1 MPVNRIG
8 YGYGLFSAGDFG
20 TEGVTHE
27 SSASVSVTSTVAV
40 QGGRSV
46 FSPAASTVTSS
57 VSSPSATRFRLSGA
71 AVSSNTTTASVAQ
84 KFILEL
90 SNRYSYG
97 TSAYGTNLY
106 GIDDFEMAV
115 TATSTTTASAE
126 IVYLRSA
133 TATPTSTS
141 TCSARRVP
149 EGSAL
154 VYGTSSTGTSS
165 ISTGA
170 RIRTGYANPGGDASG
185 STIAATRVRESDAAD
200 TSTATPSADGVFIVS
215 ASGSTSAAATNTG
228 TAACNWISSGSLSA
242 SSSTSAQA
250 DLILDIS
257 PRTISQTNTFSNVT
271 AAATWKD
278 SAAVS
283 SNTVTTAFAGYV
295 QRSSAAVSSTSI
307 TVSIGREKWEPIPVS
322 SSPTWTNIA
331 A

>member
-40 QGGRSV
+40 QGGRSITG
-46 FSPAASTVTSS
+46 SATLSATSS
-57 VSSPSATRFRLSGA
+57 VSSPTAIRFRLSGA

-106 GIDDFEMAV
+106 GVDDFEMAV
-115 TATSTTTASAE
+115 NATSTATASAE

-154 VYGTSSTGTSS
+154 IYGTSSTGTSS

-170 RIRTGYANPGGDASG
+170 RIRTGDANPAGDASG
-185 STIAATRVRESDAAD
+185 STIAATRVREADSAD
-200 TSTATPSADGVFIVS
+200 TSTASGAGSGVFIVS
-215 ASGSTSAAATNTG
+215 VSSSTSAASSSTG

-242 SSSTSAQA
+242 SSSSSAQA
-250 DLILDIS
+250 DLVLDSGRALKNIYS
-257 PRTISQTNTFSNVT
+257 T
-271 AAATWKD
+271 ATCYPAATWKD

-283 SNTVTTAFAGYV
+283 SNTVTSAFAGYV
-295 QRSSAAVSSTSI
+295 QRSSAAVSSTSTI
-307 TVSIGREKWEPIPVS
+307 VSIGREKWEVITYS
-322 SSPTWTNIA
+322 KSSPWTTIA